1 VRLQASLVDART
13 DSTLLEYE
21 VRGPTVEQLADSLTL
36 AVLQALRDRRR
47 LGAVRLTSIGSS
59 SPRAV
64 KAFLQGE
71 QYYRRTAWDS
81 AAAAYA
87 RAYTVDTNF
96 AIAMRRAA
104 TVTGWQRDVSDSVAR
119 LLALRA
125 GAKNHGL
132 GLRDS
137 LFLAADSMTAALST
151 NAFEPRD
158 WRLVRRLFATV
169 AELTQ
174 HYPDDPEAWYE
185 LGEARYHQGYGTP
198 LDVTDQQI
206 LEAFERSID
215 LDPRFAPAYIHP
227 VELALTLDGRAAAG
241 RFVDAYLATNPNDR
255 YADGI
260 RLIAR
265 LTDSTARPISTDAH
279 ALDTL
284 SSDVI
289 WSAWFAIRRWPDSSE
304 TALELL
310 RALARRPRTSPSFAQ
325 DSARLF
331 GYLPLQLAYDGR
343 LRESYLMLGNRVSK
357 LLPELTLL
365 GVVDAD
371 TASHVFQGWLAQN
384 KSQTASALPWWTQRG
399 DTASIHAYV
408 QSADAMLASARTES
422 DRRRATY
429 NAHAG
434 RAYLAL
440 ARRDTTRA
448 LTEFATLSDTLCLS
462 CYLDRLTAARVLAA
476 RGRYDDAD
484 HLLRQRLYTLLTPM
498 ELLIDMERARVAE
511 RRGNRAEALRGY
523 QRVATAW
530 AIGDRE
536 VQPFVREADARMAV
550 LHGSRRARSQG
561 TGNASRV
568 ATLAATLPSR

>member
-1 VRLQASLVDART
+1 
-13 DSTLLEYE
+13 
-21 VRGPTVEQLADSLTL
+21 
-36 AVLQALRDRRR
+36 
-47 LGAVRLTSIGSS
+47 
-59 SPRAV
+59 
-64 KAFLQGE
+64 
-71 QYYRRTAWDS
+71 
-81 AAAAYA
+81 
-87 RAYTVDTNF
+87 
-96 AIAMRRAA
+96 
-104 TVTGWQRDVSDSVAR
+104 
-119 LLALRA
+119 
-125 GAKNHGL
+125 
-132 GLRDS
+132 
-137 LFLAADSMTAALST
+137 
-151 NAFEPRD
+151 
-158 WRLVRRLFATV
+158 
-169 AELTQ
+169 
-174 HYPDDPEAWYE
+174 
-185 LGEARYHQGYGTP
+185 
-198 LDVTDQQI
+198 
-206 LEAFERSID
+206 
-215 LDPRFAPAYIHP
+215 
-227 VELALTLDGRAAAG
+227 
-241 RFVDAYLATNPNDR
+241 
-255 YADGI
+255 
-260 RLIAR
+260 
-265 LTDSTARPISTDAH
+265 
-279 ALDTL
+279 
-284 SSDVI
+284 
-289 WSAWFAIRRWPDSSE
+289 
-304 TALELL
+304 
-310 RALARRPRTSPSFAQ
+310 
-325 DSARLF
+325 
-331 GYLPLQLAYDGR
+331 
-343 LRESYLMLGNRVSK
+343 VSK

-371 TASHVFQGWLAQN
+371 TASHVFQGWLAQH

-440 ARRDTTRA
+440 ARRDTTHA